1 MDFGLKGKT
10 AMVAAASQGL
20 GFAAAQE
27 LGREGANLVI
37 CSRSKSNI
45 EAAARRIHESTG
57 AEVLPLVADVRETG
71 QIDELIKKAQQ
82 QFNQVDILVTNAGGP
97 PAGFFDDI
105 SDERW
110 LAGVELTLLST
121 IRLIRCVLP
130 QMKKNNWGRVVN
142 ILSISVKQPISG
154 LLVSNTLR
162 PGLVGLAKS
171 LADEVAATGIT
182 VNNVCPGWT
191 KTERVQELLLARAD
205 KQGVT
210 PERAGAEIV
219 AGIPMQRMG
228 EPKELAALIAF
239 LCSDRAS
246 YVTGTTI
253 PVDGG
258 AYQGLM

>member
-171 LADEVAATGIT
+171 LADEVATTGIT

-191 KTERVQELLLARAD
+191 KPSVCKNCCWRV
-205 KQGVT
+205 
-210 PERAGAEIV
+210 PI
-219 AGIPMQRMG
+219 
-228 EPKELAALIAF
+228 
-239 LCSDRAS
+239 SRAS
-246 YVTGTTI
+246 PLNGQAQKLWPAFRCSGWGSPKSWQRSSLFCAQI
-253 PVDGG
+253 
-258 AYQGLM
+258 AQAM